1 MKKSSPIIAAL
12 FLLAFAGCATQ
23 KQTAA
28 PVPPPAPATPPG
40 PVTLADLVDPA
51 AKWEK
56 LGTGLS
62 WAEGPVWIGGDSGY
76 LLLSDAHGQDM
87 WKWSEAGGFVKFRS
101 PSNASNG
108 NTRDSQGRLVSTE
121 QSTRRITRTEKDGT
135 ITVLAD
141 NYQGKHFTSPNDIV
155 VRSDGSV
162 YFSDPP
168 LYTPN
173 AKEKVLDGD
182 YIFRI
187 DAKTHAVSIAVSG
200 IRPNGLAF
208 STDEKKL
215 YVVNGGPIAV
225 CDVNPDGTCGPAKP
239 FIRLK
244 AGGCDGLRVDAAGR
258 IWSSASDGV
267 EIFNPDGTY
276 IGTIDTQKSIGTGLT
291 NLSFGG
297 KDNKTLFIATNPRG
311 TTNQGSLYSIPVK
324 VPGAPLPAGSKRE

>member
-1 MKKSSPIIAAL
+1 MRNY
-12 FLLAFAGCATQ
+12 LAVCFVVAFTGGVVRG
-23 KQTAA
+23 QTT
-28 PVPPPAPATPPG
+28 APATQP
-40 PVTLADLVDPA
+40 TLADLVDPS

-62 WAEGPVWIGGDSGY
+62 WAEGPVWLGGDNGY
-76 LLLSDAHGQDM
+76 LVLSDAHGQDM
-87 WKWSEAGGFVKFRS
+87 WKWSQAGGFVKFRT

-108 NTRDSQGRLVSTE
+108 NTRDAEGRLVSTE

-141 NYQGKHFTSPNDIV
+141 NYMGKHFTSPNDIV

-187 DAKTHAVSIAVSG
+187 DGKTHEVTIAVKG

-208 STDEKKL
+208 SPDEKKL
-215 YVVNGGPIAV
+215 YVTDGGPIAV
-225 CDVNPDGTCGPAKP
+225 CDVNADGTCGPAKP
-239 FIRLK
+239 FIKLK
-244 AGGCDGLRVDAAGR
+244 SGYADGFRVDADGR
-258 IWSSASDGV
+258 IWTSSSDGV
-267 EIFNPDGTY
+267 EIFSPDGTW
-276 IGTIDTQKSIGTGLT
+276 IGTIDTQKSIGTGTT
-291 NLSFGG
+291 NLCFGG
-297 KDNKTLFIATNPRG
+297 KDNKTVFIACNPRN
-311 TTNQGSLYSIPVK
+311 TTNQGSLYSIRVK
-324 VPGAPLPAGSKRE
+324 VPGALLPAGAPRE

>member
-1 MKKSSPIIAAL
+1 MRNY
-12 FLLAFAGCATQ
+12 LAVCFMVAFTGGVVRG
-23 KQTAA
+23 QTT
-28 PVPPPAPATPPG
+28 APATQP
-40 PVTLADLVDPA
+40 TLADLVDPS

-62 WAEGPVWIGGDSGY
+62 WAEGPVWLGGDNGY
-76 LLLSDAHGQDM
+76 LILSDAHGQDM
-87 WKWSEAGGFVKFRS
+87 WKWSQAGGFVKFRT

-108 NTRDSQGRLVSTE
+108 NTRDAEGRLVSTE

-141 NYQGKHFTSPNDIV
+141 NYMGKHFTSPNDIV

-187 DAKTHAVSIAVSG
+187 DGKTHEVTIAVKG

-208 STDEKKL
+208 SPDEKKL
-215 YVVNGGPIAV
+215 YVTDGGPIAV
-225 CDVNPDGTCGPAKP
+225 CDVNADGTCGPAKP
-239 FIRLK
+239 FIKLK
-244 AGGCDGLRVDAAGR
+244 SGYADGFRVDADGR
-258 IWSSASDGV
+258 IWTSSSDGV
-267 EIFNPDGTY
+267 EIFSPDGTW
-276 IGTIDTQKSIGTGLT
+276 IGTIDTQKSIGTGTT
-291 NLSFGG
+291 NLCFGG
-297 KDNKTLFIATNPRG
+297 KDNKTVFIACNPRN
-311 TTNQGSLYSIPVK
+311 TTNQGSLYSIRVK
-324 VPGAPLPAGSKRE
+324 VPGALLPAGAPRE